1 MSPSAAAARQQSGPA
16 NGAATLR
23 LREQLLDAQF
33 QLDQSRRQGVLLL
46 ATGLPLAGRTD
57 AIRHLVQW
65 LNPKLLTIHAP
76 DAATGPWR
84 PACFRFADC
93 LPPRGR
99 IAVLYDGWYEDL
111 LVAER
116 AGLLTAA
123 GRRAARASVCAFE
136 AQLAHAGVRLL
147 KLHFTADRDTLKTRL
162 RRYADDPLQAWRVAE
177 PDVYFV
183 KHYRREHSR
192 WQSLLGATDAV
203 YAPCIRID
211 GKAPRRALSNAARA
225 LLGALRRAN
234 AEPARSPL
242 RRPAPTRRH
251 LAVDSLPGPVA
262 RARAARTSVEDLQS
276 ELALQSRR
284 RAFRARSLAIVLEG
298 MDGAGK
304 STAVRRIA
312 DALDPRQYAVVP
324 VGVPTDEERRYP
336 YLHRFWTQLPRPGR
350 IAIFDRSWYGRV
362 LVERVEGLCRPAE
375 WRRAYTEI
383 RDFEADLATGG
394 VIVLK
399 FWLAVGRD
407 EQLRRFRERAA
418 NPAKRFK
425 LDTSDWLARRHWW
438 DYQQAADQAI
448 EATATASAPWLPV
461 PADDKHYLRCA
472 ILDAVCVRLRA
483 ELGPP

>member
-1 MSPSAAAARQQSGPA
+1 MSPSAAAPRQPSGPA
-16 NGAATLR
+16 TGAATLR

-33 QLDQSRRQGVLLL
+33 QLDRSRRQGLLLL
-46 ATGLPLAGRTD
+46 ATGLPLAGRTE

-76 DAATGPWR
+76 VAAPGPWR
-84 PACFRFADC
+84 PPCFRFADC
-93 LPPRGR
+93 VPARGR
-99 IAVLYDGWYEDL
+99 IAVLYDGWYDDV
-111 LVAER
+111 LVADR

-123 GRRAARASVCAFE
+123 GRRTALASVRAFE
-136 AQLAHAGVRLL
+136 AQLVHAGVRLL
-147 KLHFTADRDTLKTRL
+147 KLHFTADRDTLKRRL
-162 RRYADDPLQAWRVAE
+162 RRYADDPLQAWRVTA
-177 PDVYFV
+177 PDVHFV
-183 KHYRREHSR
+183 KHYRRECSR
-192 WQSLLGATDAV
+192 WQALLAATDVA
-203 YAPCIRID
+203 YAHHLHID
-211 GKAPRRALSNAARA
+211 GGEPRRALGAAARGLLAA
-225 LLGALRRAN
+225 LGRAI
-234 AEPARSPL
+234 AEPAPPPA
-242 RRPAPTRRH
+242 RRPAPTRRR

-262 RARAARTSVEDLQS
+262 RARAARTSVEALQA
-276 ELALQSRR
+276 ELAMQSRR
-284 RAFRARSLAIVLEG
+284 RAFQERSLAIVLEG

-312 DALDPRQYAVVP
+312 EALDPRQYAVVP

-336 YLHRFWTQLPRPGR
+336 YLHRFWTQLPGPGR

-362 LVERVEGLCRPAE
+362 LVERVEGFCRPAE
-375 WRRAYTEI
+375 WRRAYAEI
-383 RDFEADLATGG
+383 RDFEADLVAGG

-407 EQLRRFRERAA
+407 EQLRRFHERAA

-425 LDTSDWLARRHWW
+425 LDTSDWQARRRWW

-448 EATATASAPWLPV
+448 EATGVAGAPWMPV

-472 ILDAVCVRLRA
+472 VLDAVCVRLRA